1 MRHILITGANRGI
14 GLELVQRYLNADDT
28 FIFATCRQPDQAT
41 ELQALHKKYPERLR
55 ILAMDVTDQQSINV
69 AVSDIQKQVDR
80 LDMLVNNAGIYPSGV
95 DGREAASSQF
105 GALEAGAMLAIFRV
119 NTVAPVMV
127 TQACADLL
135 RRGENARVVNMS
147 SDTGSISRMAHSGN
161 YSYPAS
167 KAALNMLTRCLAA
180 ELRADGVIV
189 ISVHPGWIQTDM
201 GGSDAPR
208 KPADT
213 LPSMMRCIDELT
225 LADSGIFL
233 NWDGSIVPW

>member
-1 MRHILITGANRGI
+1 M
-14 GLELVQRYLNADDT
+14 LEV
-28 FIFATCRQPDQAT
+28 
-41 ELQALHKKYPERLR
+41 
-55 ILAMDVTDQQSINV
+55 
-69 AVSDIQKQVDR
+69 
-80 LDMLVNNAGIYPSGV
+80 
-95 DGREAASSQF
+95 
-105 GALEAGAMLAIFRV
+105 FRV
-119 NTVAPVMV
+119 NTVSPVMV

-135 RRGENARVVNMS
+135 RRGENARVINMS
-147 SDTGSISRMAHSGN
+147 SDAGSITMKESSGN

-180 ELRADGVIV
+180 EFRADNVIV

-201 GGSDAPR
+201 GGNSAPK

-225 LADSGIFL
+225 MADTGIFL